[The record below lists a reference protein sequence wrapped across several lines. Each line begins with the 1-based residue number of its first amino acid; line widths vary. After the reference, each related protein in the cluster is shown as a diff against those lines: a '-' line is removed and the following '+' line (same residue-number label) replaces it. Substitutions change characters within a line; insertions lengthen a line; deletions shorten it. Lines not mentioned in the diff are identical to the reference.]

1 MQPGVVYMQHEMQ
14 AVLASIAKLR
24 ARVSM
29 QPVILYTH
37 EPPSMAVA
45 TES

>member
-1 MQPGVVYMQHEMQ
+1 MQPGVVYVQHEIQ
-14 AVLASIAKLR
+14 ALLASIAKLR

-29 QPVILYTH
+29 QPVTLYTH
-37 EPPSMAVA
+37 EPLSIAVA